1 MFIRLKQKQMAER
14 ILTGKQDKIDP
25 VEKKRLKEQR
35 LAERFV
41 FENAQMRCGSNNKF
55 EIIFPRLYEEEKN

>member
-1 MFIRLKQKQMAER
+1 MAER

>member
-25 VEKKRLKEQR
+25 LEKKRLKE
-35 LAERFV
+35 
-41 FENAQMRCGSNNKF
+41 
-55 EIIFPRLYEEEKN
+55 

>member
-1 MFIRLKQKQMAER
+1 MAER

-35 LAERFV
+35 LSERFV
-41 FENAQMRCGSNNKF
+41 FENAQMRVPGGGG
-55 EIIFPRLYEEEKN
+55 